1 MTPTSSS
8 STPQGWH
15 ALTLDNFS
23 STLMQAELA
32 VVYFSAPWCQPC
44 HQLRPAVQAF
54 AQQHPELAYY
64 GEVDVSAS
72 SAISQRYGIRSVP
85 VIVVFKQGSVVAQ
98 FPGQVAVLP
107 ELEHLLHEQ
116 RHTL

>member
-1 MTPTSSS
+1 MTATLEKV
-8 STPQGWH
+8 TQQGWH

-23 STLMQAELA
+23 QTVMQAEIA

-44 HQLRPAVQAF
+44 HQVRPAVQAF

-85 VIVVFKQGSVVAQ
+85 VIVVCKQGSVVAQ
-98 FPGQVAVLP
+98 LPGQVAVLP
-107 ELEHLLHEQ
+107 ELARLLHEQ